1 MVQLRYNGG
10 MRHALLLAVGLL
22 GCAGTRAEIWSDAG
36 RLGDGNLSFP
46 DGLRLDLLADDLA
59 LADAT
64 PPADLPRPDTGP
76 APDTGPPPC
85 PGACVDGDPCT
96 SDSCVNGTCVN
107 DKIGQAIQRFYNP
120 ATGAHAFAT
129 PGNGPAGFQGEALVF
144 RTLVLGVSSSSP
156 IYQQYRG
163 TNGDYMIS
171 LSSTEGVT
179 CCGYVS
185 NGSIGHGF
193 PSAQSGTV
201 PLYRLYH
208 AASGLHLSSTSST
221 EGTGGGYVLEGV
233 TVHVCPL

>member
-1 MVQLRYNGG
+1 MGV
-10 MRHALLLAVGLL
+10 MRLASLLAVGLL
-22 GCAGTRAEIWSDAG
+22 GCAGTRADIWADAG
-36 RLGDGNLSFP
+36 RPGDGALTFP
-46 DGLRLDLLADDLA
+46 DGLRLDLLADDLF
-59 LADAT
+59 LPTDST
-64 PPADLPRPDTGP
+64 LPTDLPPPDTRP
-76 APDTGPPPC
+76 PPDTGPPQC

-96 SDSCVNGTCVN
+96 SDTCVNGTCVN

-120 ATGAHAFAT
+120 ATGAHAYAA

-144 RTLVLGVSSSSP
+144 RTLVLGVPGSSP
-156 IYQQYRG
+156 VYQQYRG
-163 TNGDYMIS
+163 ATGDYMLS
-171 LSSTEGVT
+171 LSSTEGVS

-193 PSAQSGTV
+193 ASAGSGTV